1 MQIFKWMPLKAEEQN
16 LLSETI
22 TLTTPQA
29 DNNNKDSSDDKM
41 SNANN
46 PILETATSNSN
57 NKPTTNGTN
66 HSTPLSAKENNITVS
81 HHNNSPQQLNDL
93 EPPSDSPPAKRIKTA
108 SIETIDDQEMVA
120 VASTSLS
127 MPVKVEEPYSAMPV
141 EEEPPKYN
149 ELRQVGRSTP
159 TLTESCHFA
168 VPTPP
173 PTSSALINEEAN
185 LRKMASNV
193 SHTDIPAPQHVNT
206 ALLTKISEQPSVGM
220 SPTREETLMEVA
232 ESYTTESQQSISD
245 TNVEMEDF
253 SSVVRLLTDQI
264 VTQVSDANDTSSF

>member
-29 DNNNKDSSDDKM
+29 DNNCKDSNDAKM
-41 SNANN
+41 SNNNN

-66 HSTPLSAKENNITVS
+66 HSTSLGVKENNITVS

-93 EPPSDSPPAKRIKTA
+93 EPPSDSPPAKRIKTS
-108 SIETIDDQEMVA
+108 SIETIDDQEMDA
-120 VASTSLS
+120 VASTSL
-127 MPVKVEEPYSAMPV
+127 PIPIKVEEPYSATPV

-173 PTSSALINEEAN
+173 PTSSVSIEEADF
-185 LRKMASNV
+185 KKTASNV
-193 SHTDIPAPQHVNT
+193 SQTDTSTLQHVNT
-206 ALLTKISEQPSVGM
+206 ALLTKISEQPSVEM
-220 SPTREETLMEVA
+220 SLTSEETLMEVA
-232 ESYTTESQQSISD
+232 ESYTKESQQSTSD

-253 SSVVRLLTDQI
+253 SSVVRLVTDQI
-264 VTQVSDANDTSSF
+264 VTQVSDAQDTSSF